1 MNPTTKPTHRP
12 LASLKLPKPIGA
24 LITYATGI
32 VTGMTGNPAFPSPIP
47 ALALVTAAIA
57 ALQNAETAAL
67 TRAKGTAAAR
77 NDKRAALVDLLEQL
91 KAYVQAQANATPENA
106 VTIIQSAGLAVRK
119 TPTLGARTFTANPG
133 PVSGSVKLYTK
144 SVGTRSAYLWEY
156 STDGGKTWVAA
167 PVTVQ
172 ARTTIVGLPAGT
184 TVLFRV
190 QPVSKTGEGDWSQV
204 ISHLVK

>member
-1 MNPTTKPTHRP
+1 MNPTKSTHRP
-12 LASLKLPKPIGA
+12 IASLKLPKPIGA

-32 VTGMTGNPAFPSPIP
+32 VTAMTGNPAFPSPIP
-47 ALALVTAAIA
+47 ALALVTAAIG
-57 ALQNAETAAL
+57 ALSVAETAAV
-67 TRAKGTAAAR
+67 TRTKGTAATR
-77 NDKRAALVDLLEQL
+77 NDKRSALVDLLEQL
-91 KAYVQAQANATPENA
+91 KAYVQAQANATPENGVA
-106 VTIIQSAGLAVRK
+106 IIQSAGFGVRK
-119 TPTLGARTFTANPG
+119 TPTHGARTFTATPG

-144 SVGTRSAYLWEY
+144 SAGNRSAYLWEY

-172 ARTTIVGLPAGT
+172 ARTTITGLPVGT

-190 QPVSKTGEGDWSQV
+190 QPVSKAGEGDWSQV

>member
-1 MNPTTKPTHRP
+1 MNPNKPTHRP

-24 LITYATGI
+24 LITVATGI
-32 VTGMTGNPAFPSPIP
+32 VTAMTGNPAFPSPVP

-57 ALQNAETAAL
+57 ALQAAETTAL

-77 NDKRAALVDLLEQL
+77 NDKRAGLVELLEQL
-91 KAYVQAQANATPENA
+91 KAYVQAQANASPENGVA
-106 VTIIQSAGLAVRK
+106 IIQSAGFAVRK
-119 TPTLGARTFTANPG
+119 TPTHGARTFTATPG

-144 SVGTRSAYLWEY
+144 SAGNRSAYLWEY

-172 ARTTIVGLPAGT
+172 ARTTITGLPVGT

>member
-1 MNPTTKPTHRP
+1 MNPTKTTHRP
-12 LASLKLPKPIGA
+12 IASLNLPKPIGA
-24 LITYATGI
+24 LITLATGI
-32 VTGMTGNPAFPSPIP
+32 VTAMTGNQAFPSPIP
-47 ALALVTAAIA
+47 ALALVTAAIN
-57 ALQNAETAAL
+57 ALQIAETTAL

-77 NDKRAALVDLLEQL
+77 NDKRAALADLLEQL
-91 KAYVQAQANATPENA
+91 KAYVQAQANASPENG
-106 VTIIQSAGLAVRK
+106 VTIIQSAGFAIRK
-119 TPTLGARTFTANPG
+119 TPTHGTRTFSANPG

-144 SVGTRSAYLWEY
+144 SAGARSAYLWEY

-172 ARTTIVGLPAGT
+172 ARTTITGLQAGA

-204 ISHLVK
+204 VSFLVK